1 MNTGE
6 YINWNDDKLCMK
18 FDSKWSVELVL
29 NRVYILYTYL
39 PWEYYWL
46 IGHSLCFDNRWK
58 EEVCIILST
67 VYPVY
72 TKVYTLYCIYTI
84 YCILFTVFSS
94 VYCSVY
100 CIYSIVYCILY
111 TLVYTVVRVVYR
123 FCKRSFFDSFW
134 TFRKRIAIVFENDR
148 FY

>member
-123 FCKRSFFDSFW
+123 FCKRSFF
-134 TFRKRIAIVFENDR
+134 VCFELLENE
-148 FY
+148 

>member
-111 TLVYTVVRVVYR
+111 LLYIVYCILYILYCILYTVHSSVY
-123 FCKRSFFDSFW
+123 CS
-134 TFRKRIAIVFENDR
+134 
-148 FY
+148 